1 VAKLVVQIDKSF
13 NGKQNVLF
21 RKVNGLFD
29 VVNLLMM
36 EEYFIDIYENLFV
49 REVSLF
55 IRKENLFGR
64 KVNMWCRRWM
74 K

>member
-1 VAKLVVQIDKSF
+1 MVVRKDKSF
-13 NGKQNVLF
+13 IGEQNVLF
-21 RKVNGLFD
+21 RKVKGLFD

-64 KVNMWCRRWM
+64 KVNMWGRRWM

>member
-1 VAKLVVQIDKSF
+1 
-13 NGKQNVLF
+13 
-21 RKVNGLFD
+21 LFD

-64 KVNMWCRRWM
+64 KVNMWGRRWM